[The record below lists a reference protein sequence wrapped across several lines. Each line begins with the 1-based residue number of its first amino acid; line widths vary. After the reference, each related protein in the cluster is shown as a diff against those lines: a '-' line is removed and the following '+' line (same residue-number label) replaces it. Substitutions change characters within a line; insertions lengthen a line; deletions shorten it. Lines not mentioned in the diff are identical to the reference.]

1 MLCSLDCL
9 PLLRRELLKMF
20 SNCFPLQKRSGYFHS
35 QATNVCPRNR
45 TWERLYTATDS
56 HGNDVIVSPKY
67 YLAGIEFQQRF
78 YTVNCDYETLAIE
91 SACDK
96 CCLAIDHTR
105 YDKTYM
111 SEILNFITSMCI
123 FNIPMWVVHVTCDV
137 EQMLL
142 APTEY
147 VKLG

>member
-1 MLCSLDCL
+1 M
-9 PLLRRELLKMF
+9 
-20 SNCFPLQKRSGYFHS
+20 
-35 QATNVCPRNR
+35 CPRNR

-78 YTVNCDYETLAIE
+78 YTVNCDYETLANE

-96 CCLAIDHTR
+96 CCLAIDHSR

-111 SEILNFITSMCI
+111 SEILNFMTSMCI
-123 FNIPMWVVHVTCDV
+123 KQYTNVGYLRDLRRRVDAFSTN
-137 EQMLL
+137 
-142 APTEY
+142 
-147 VKLG
+147 